1 MAGQGEQVDVHG
13 LDVNGQVSGS
23 LHGVGMEQH
32 AVLLADCADF
42 RNGLNG
48 AHFVIGKHNRDQA
61 GIGPD
66 GSFHLLRRHQTFAAH
81 VQKGH
86 LEALLLQALQA
97 VENGVM
103 LKGGGDDVHFPLL
116 FP

>member
-1 MAGQGEQVDVHG
+1 MVPT
-13 LDVNGQVSGS
+13 L
-23 LHGVGMEQH
+23 
-32 AVLLADCADF
+32 
-42 RNGLNG
+42 
-48 AHFVIGKHNRDQA
+48 VIGKHNRDQA